1 MICPSVPHQSERL
14 EPAQALS
21 LDVDKGTLGAA
32 LDFYTKGEL
41 LEGDNQYYCEAVG
54 AKVLSNSLITQASPP
69 PLTPPFTPLPLMT
82 CVASHSTL
90 LTFEGRIRNQEMY
103 VFGISSCLPMPLAY
117 ESHPE
122 LFAKP

>member
-1 MICPSVPHQSERL
+1 MPHQSERL

-54 AKVLSNSLITQASPP
+54 TKVTSHRRILSTHSASP
-69 PLTPPFTPLPLMT
+69 
-82 CVASHSTL
+82 CL
-90 LTFEGRIRNQEMY
+90 LRPVPNIP
-103 VFGISSCLPMPLAY
+103 SSF
-117 ESHPE
+117 SN
-122 LFAKP
+122 

>member
-1 MICPSVPHQSERL
+1 MHSPLLLCTQVICPSVPHQSERL

-54 AKVLSNSLITQASPP
+54 TKVSLPSVSPLQGP
-69 PLTPPFTPLPLMT
+69 APILTD
-82 CVASHSTL
+82 
-90 LTFEGRIRNQEMY
+90 
-103 VFGISSCLPMPLAY
+103 
-117 ESHPE
+117 
-122 LFAKP
+122 

>member
-1 MICPSVPHQSERL
+1 MQVICPSVSHQSERL

-54 AKVLSNSLITQASPP
+54 AKVTLPP
-69 PLTPPFTPLPLMT
+69 SM
-82 CVASHSTL
+82 
-90 LTFEGRIRNQEMY
+90 
-103 VFGISSCLPMPLAY
+103 LARDIY
-117 ESHPE
+117 RV
-122 LFAKP
+122 KGTN

>member
-1 MICPSVPHQSERL
+1 MLCAQVICPSVPHQSERL

-54 AKVLSNSLITQASPP
+54 TKVTRCRLALSASLNPAGSDMQPVPLSPSSQRMCKDAAQENTSAHKEGSCMLGSAS
-69 PLTPPFTPLPLMT
+69 
-82 CVASHSTL
+82 VR
-90 LTFEGRIRNQEMY
+90 G
-103 VFGISSCLPMPLAY
+103 SS
-117 ESHPE
+117 
-122 LFAKP
+122 